1 MIVSK
6 NLVSSAV
13 IIGSLAFSGCALN
26 KMVKMAKDQEITVT
40 PSPLEVHADTVKFN
54 MEANLPARMLKKN
67 KTYTINTAYTYGDQR
82 KDLGSVQ
89 LKAADYP
96 NARTEQPK
104 ASQTFSF
111 PYSEDMRRGD
121 LVVRGVASNVNGK
134 SRETQDMPV
143 AKGIITTSKLA
154 RDYYYFAYAEHGY
167 TQAEELQPTYVEFF
181 FPQGSAQLRTT
192 GEAARTN
199 REFDAFI
206 ASKNVTRTVS
216 ITGSHSPEG
225 AETVNTRLSDN
236 RAQAIEKYYRGRM
249 RRFDYGKKADSI
261 DFVQKTIVLN
271 WTPFKEE
278 LEKTT
283 LLTDAQKQEVLSI
296 INSGNDFVQTERQLH
311 RLPYYNRIL
320 LGQIYPQLR
329 TAHTEILTVTP
340 KKSDA
345 EISAI
350 SQGIVAG
357 NQSADKL
364 NDKELGYA
372 ATLTPILS
380 EREKIYTA
388 ATKKNDSWESHNN
401 LGAVYL
407 EMAAKEQEKAS
418 RNNLLDKAFNQFEI
432 SRNKKENAEAYT
444 NMATVY
450 LMRGEAN
457 SSAQAAQALDK
468 AQQLNPSEEIKKG
481 INGIRGVIEIKTANY
496 DAAVNSLSNAK
507 DNATVLYNR
516 GLAQLLKK
524 DFERARA
531 SFDEAIAADKNL
543 AIAYYGSAIAASR
556 LGNEQRVADM
566 LKQAITLDNSLRARA
581 LEDLE
586 FEQYAQSQSF
596 REAVR

>member
-54 MEANLPARMLKKN
+54 MEANLPAKMLKKN

-82 KDLGSVQ
+82 KDLGTIQ
-89 LKAADYP
+89 FKAADYP

-111 PYSEDMRRGD
+111 PYSQDMRRGD

-134 SRETQDMPV
+134 SRETQDMPI

-236 RAQAIEKYYRGRM
+236 RAQAIEKFYRGRM

-261 DFVQKTIVLN
+261 DFVQKTIVLD

-296 INSGNDFVQTERQLH
+296 INSGGDFVQTERQLH

-329 TAHTEILTVTP
+329 TAHTEILTVIP

-364 NDKELGYA
+364 NDKELAYA

-380 EREKIYTA
+380 EREKIFIA

-407 EMAAKEQEKAS
+407 EMAAKEQDKAS

-432 SRNKKENAEAYT
+432 SRNKKESAEAYT

-450 LMRGEAN
+450 MMRGEAN
-457 SSAQAAQALDK
+457 SSAQALQALDK
-468 AQQLNPSEEIKKG
+468 AQQLNPSEEIKRG
-481 INGIRGVIEIKTANY
+481 INGVRGVIEIKTANY